1 MRIEDLTTD
10 QNHAYKMRMSNGRWS
25 PYLHF
30 VRQKGAHFLFE
41 PTEDNESTP
50 DHHVLNIYV
59 GAEGDVLKARHF
71 VMNPKYAM
79 WEPAPKA
86 K

>member
-1 MRIEDLTTD
+1 MRLDELTTD
-10 QNHAYKMRMSNGRWS
+10 RNHAYKMRMSNGWS

-30 VRQKGAHFLFE
+30 VKRSGAHYVFE
-41 PTEDNESTP
+41 PEEDNESTLEA
-50 DHHVLNIYV
+50 HVLHVYV

-71 VMNPKYAM
+71 VMNPKYCL

-86 K
+86 

>member
-1 MRIEDLTTD
+1 MQTKELTTD
-10 QNHAYKMRMSNGRWS
+10 WNHAYKMRMSDGRWS

-30 VRQKGAHFLFE
+30 VKQDKAHFVFE
-41 PTEDNESTP
+41 PVEDNESTL
-50 DHHVLNIYV
+50 DHHVLHIFI

-86 K
+86 